1 MILDKIEDA
10 INDLKNGKVI
20 IVVDDENRENEGD
33 FVFPAENISPDIVNF
48 MATEGRGLICVP
60 LTEKRCKKLNLKPMV
75 VNNTELMETAFTVS
89 VDLKG
94 NGVTSGI
101 SASDRAKTIK
111 SLVDENTKPRD
122 LAKPGH
128 IFPLVG
134 KTGGVLRRTGHTEA
148 AIDLAR
154 LAGFKPAGVVCEIM
168 NKDGS
173 MARLPELI
181 KLSKKLELK
190 IISIEDLVSYRMKND
205 SLIELVDK
213 FNFKSIYGDFNIHIF
228 NQTNNNQIHLAFTK
242 GEWKNNEPVLT
253 RISSL
258 GSINSTLDN
267 LLEENKDDIKKI
279 FKKINSNNFGIVVF
293 INHEQETNSLLSR
306 FKKIKSTILKGKPPA
321 TYKKMDTKDFGI
333 GAQILHKLGAHKL
346 NLMTNSKN
354 LKRVGLT
361 GYGIEIVTTTKY

>member
-1 MILDKIEDA
+1 MILDSIEEALD
-10 INDLKNGKVI
+10 DLRKGKVI

-33 FVFPAENISPDIVNF
+33 FVFPAENISPEIVNF

-60 LTEKRCKKLNLKPMV
+60 LTDERCEKLDLKPMV

-94 NGVTSGI
+94 SGVTSGI
-101 SASDRAKTIK
+101 SASDRSKTIK
-111 SLVDENTKPRD
+111 SLVNKNTKPRD

-134 KTGGVLRRTGHTEA
+134 KPGGVLRRTGHTEA

-173 MARLPELI
+173 MARLPELFEI
-181 KLSKKLELK
+181 SKKLNLK

-205 SLIELVDK
+205 SLVELIDN
-213 FNFKSIYGDFNIHIF
+213 FNFKSIYGHFNINIF

-242 GEWKNNEPVLT
+242 GEWKKDDPVLT

-258 GSINSTLDN
+258 GSINNTLDN
-267 LLEENKDDIKKI
+267 LLRDDNKDFDKI
-279 FKKINSNNFGIVVF
+279 FTKINKSKVGVVVF
-293 INHEQETNSLLSR
+293 INHEQESNSLLSR
-306 FKKIKSTILKGKPPA
+306 IRKIKTSILKGKTPSS
-321 TYKKMDTKDFGI
+321 YKKMDMKDFGI
-333 GAQILHKLGAHKL
+333 GAQILHKLGIHKL

-361 GYGIEIVTTTKY
+361 GYGIEIVKTTKY